1 MPYFDHSATTPIHP
15 KVLKKM
21 MDVAQQ
27 HFGNPSSVHASGRKS
42 KAIIEKARRT
52 IAVAILAS
60 PSEIIFTGGGTEANN
75 MVLWTLIQ
83 SEKKHIV
90 TSSIEHPAILTVLE
104 KLKPMGISCTVLPV
118 NDQGRVDPKI
128 LEKSIQSNTGLIS
141 IMMANN
147 EVGTIQPIMEL
158 IGIAQKHD
166 IPFHSDTVQTLGK
179 IPLSV
184 QNIEADFMSFSAHKL
199 YGPKG
204 VGFLYKKKG
213 RFLNPLIIGGG
224 QEGKHRAG
232 TENISGISGM
242 GEAVRLASENLSKRM
257 SHLEALETV
266 FITHL
271 NRECHNA
278 VINGCPN
285 HHLSGVISVSF
296 PGYKSDILL
305 AKLDRLGMEVSNG
318 SACGSGSIKPSPVLE
333 AMGISDSQNIST
345 LRFSFGRDNTEKEVI
360 ELVKALGQFAN
371 G

>member
-1 MPYFDHSATTPIHP
+1 
-15 KVLKKM
+15 
-21 MDVAQQ
+21 
-27 HFGNPSSVHASGRKS
+27 
-42 KAIIEKARRT
+42 
-52 IAVAILAS
+52 
-60 PSEIIFTGGGTEANN
+60 
-75 MVLWTLIQ
+75 
-83 SEKKHIV
+83 
-90 TSSIEHPAILTVLE
+90 
-104 KLKPMGISCTVLPV
+104 
-118 NDQGRVDPKI
+118 
-128 LEKSIQSNTGLIS
+128 
-141 IMMANN
+141 MMANN

-204 VGFLYKKKG
+204 VGFLYKKRG
-213 RFLNPLIIGGG
+213 RSLNPLIIGGG

-257 SHLEALETV
+257 NHLEALETV

-318 SACGSGSIKPSPVLE
+318 SACGSGSIKPSHVLE

>member
-104 KLKPMGISCTVLPV
+104 KLEPMGISCTVLPV

-204 VGFLYKKKG
+204 VGFLYKKRG
-213 RFLNPLIIGGG
+213 RSLNPLIIGGG

>member
-1 MPYFDHSATTPIHP
+1 
-15 KVLKKM
+15 M

-52 IAVAILAS
+52 IAAAILAS

-104 KLKPMGISCTVLPV
+104 KLEPMGISCTVLPV

-147 EVGTIQPIMEL
+147 EVGTIQPILEL
-158 IGIAQKHD
+158 IDIALKHD

-184 QNIEADFMSFSAHKL
+184 QNIQADFMSFSAHKL

-213 RFLNPLIIGGG
+213 RSLNPLIIGGG

-285 HHLSGVISVSF
+285 HHLPGVISVSF

-360 ELVKALGQFAN
+360 QLVKALGQFAN

>member
-15 KVLKKM
+15 KVLKNM

-42 KAIIEKARRT
+42 NAIIEEARRT
-52 IAVAILAS
+52 IATAIHAS
-60 PSEIIFTGGGTEANN
+60 PSEIIFTGGGSEANN
-75 MVLWTLIQ
+75 MVLWSLIQ
-83 SEKKHIV
+83 SNKKHVV

-104 KLKPMGISCTVLPV
+104 KLEPLGISFTVLPV
-118 NDQGRVDPKI
+118 NHQGRVNPKI
-128 LEKSIQSNTGLIS
+128 VDKSIQSDTGLIS

-147 EVGTIQPIMEL
+147 EVGTIQPITEL
-158 IGIAQKHD
+158 IEMTHNHG
-166 IPFHSDTVQTLGK
+166 IPFHSDAVQTLGK

-184 QNIEADFMSFSAHKL
+184 QDIQADFMSFSAHKL

-204 VGFLYKKKG
+204 VGFLYKRKG
-213 RFLNPLIIGGG
+213 LPLSPLIIGGG

-232 TENISGISGM
+232 TENVSGIAGM
-242 GEAVRLASENLSKRM
+242 GEAVRLASKNLSKRM
-257 SHLEALETV
+257 NHLEALETV

-285 HHLSGVISVSF
+285 HHLPGVISASF

-305 AKLDRLGMEVSNG
+305 AKLDRLGMEVSSG

-345 LRFSFGRDNTEKEVI
+345 LRFSFGRDNTEQEVI

>member
-1 MPYFDHSATTPIHP
+1 
-15 KVLKKM
+15 M

-52 IAVAILAS
+52 IAVAILSS

-104 KLKPMGISCTVLPV
+104 KLEPMGISCTVLPV

-204 VGFLYKKKG
+204 VGFLYKKRG
-213 RFLNPLIIGGG
+213 RSLNPLIIGGG

-318 SACGSGSIKPSPVLE
+318 SACGSGSIKPSHVLE

>member
-21 MDVAQQ
+21 MDVAQ
-27 HFGNPSSVHASGRKS
+27 HNFGNPSSVYASGRKS
-42 KAIIEKARRT
+42 NAIIQEARRT
-52 IAVAILAS
+52 IATAIHAS
-60 PSEIIFTGGGTEANN
+60 PSEIIFTGGGSEANN
-75 MVLWTLIQ
+75 MVLWSLIQ
-83 SEKKHIV
+83 SNKKHVV

-104 KLKPMGISCTVLPV
+104 KLEPLGITFTVLPV
-118 NDQGRVDPKI
+118 NHQGRVNPKI
-128 LEKSIQSNTGLIS
+128 LEKSIQSDTGLIS

-147 EVGTIQPIMEL
+147 EVGTIQPITEL
-158 IGIAQKHD
+158 IEITHNHG
-166 IPFHSDTVQTLGK
+166 IPFHSDAVQTLGK

-184 QNIEADFMSFSAHKL
+184 QNIQADFISFSAHKL

-204 VGFLYKKKG
+204 VGFLYKRKG
-213 RFLNPLIIGGG
+213 VPLSPLIIGGG

-232 TENISGISGM
+232 TENVSGIAGM
-242 GEAVRLASENLSKRM
+242 GEAARLASENLSKRM
-257 SHLEALETV
+257 NHLEALETV

-285 HHLSGVISVSF
+285 HHLPGVISASF

-305 AKLDRLGMEVSNG
+305 AKLDRLGMEVSSG

-360 ELVKALGQFAN
+360 KLVKALGQFAN

>member
-1 MPYFDHSATTPIHP
+1 
-15 KVLKKM
+15 
-21 MDVAQQ
+21 
-27 HFGNPSSVHASGRKS
+27 
-42 KAIIEKARRT
+42 
-52 IAVAILAS
+52 
-60 PSEIIFTGGGTEANN
+60 

-104 KLKPMGISCTVLPV
+104 KLEPMGISCTILPV

-147 EVGTIQPIMEL
+147 EIGTIQPILEL
-158 IGIAQKHD
+158 IDIALKHD

-184 QNIEADFMSFSAHKL
+184 QNIQADFMSFSAHKL

-213 RFLNPLIIGGG
+213 RSLNPLIIGGG

-285 HHLSGVISVSF
+285 HHLPGVISVSF

>member
-21 MDVAQQ
+21 MDVAQ
-27 HFGNPSSVHASGRKS
+27 HNFGNPSSVHASGRKS
-42 KAIIEKARRT
+42 NAIIEEARRT
-52 IAVAILAS
+52 IATAIHAS
-60 PSEIIFTGGGTEANN
+60 PSEIIFTGGGSEANN
-75 MVLWTLIQ
+75 MVLWSLIQ
-83 SEKKHIV
+83 SNKKHVV

-104 KLKPMGISCTVLPV
+104 KLEPLGISFTVLPV
-118 NDQGRVDPKI
+118 NHQGRVNPKI
-128 LEKSIQSNTGLIS
+128 LEKSIQSDTGLIS

-147 EVGTIQPIMEL
+147 EVGTIQPITEL
-158 IGIAQKHD
+158 IEITHNHG
-166 IPFHSDTVQTLGK
+166 IPFHSDAVQTLGK

-184 QNIEADFMSFSAHKL
+184 KDIQADFMSFSAHKL

-204 VGFLYKKKG
+204 VGFLYKRKG
-213 RFLNPLIIGGG
+213 LPLSPLIIGGG

-232 TENISGISGM
+232 TENVSGIAGM
-242 GEAVRLASENLSKRM
+242 GEAARLASENLSKRM
-257 SHLEALETV
+257 NHLEALETV
-266 FITHL
+266 FIKHL
-271 NRECHNA
+271 NRECHNV

-285 HHLSGVISVSF
+285 HHLPGVISASF

-305 AKLDRLGMEVSNG
+305 AKLDRLGMEVSSG

-360 ELVKALGQFAN
+360 KLVKALGQFAN

>member
-15 KVLKKM
+15 KVLKIM
-21 MDVAQQ
+21 MDVAQ
-27 HFGNPSSVHASGRKS
+27 HNFGNPSSVHASGRKS
-42 KAIIEKARRT
+42 NAIIEEARRT
-52 IAVAILAS
+52 IATAIHAS
-60 PSEIIFTGGGTEANN
+60 PSEIIFTGGGSEANN
-75 MVLWTLIQ
+75 MVLWSLIQ
-83 SEKKHIV
+83 SNKKHVV

-104 KLKPMGISCTVLPV
+104 KLEPLGISFTVLPV
-118 NDQGRVDPKI
+118 NHQGRVNPKI
-128 LEKSIQSNTGLIS
+128 LEKSIQSDTGLIS

-147 EVGTIQPIMEL
+147 EVGTIQPITEL
-158 IGIAQKHD
+158 IEITHNHG
-166 IPFHSDTVQTLGK
+166 IPFHSDSVQTLGK

-184 QNIEADFMSFSAHKL
+184 QDVQADFMSFSAHKL

-204 VGFLYKKKG
+204 VGFLYKRKG
-213 RFLNPLIIGGG
+213 LPLSPLIIGGG

-232 TENISGISGM
+232 TENVSGIAGM
-242 GEAVRLASENLSKRM
+242 GEAARLASENLSKRM
-257 SHLEALETV
+257 NHLEALETV

-285 HHLSGVISVSF
+285 HHLPGVISASF
-296 PGYKSDILL
+296 PGFKSDILL
-305 AKLDRLGMEVSNG
+305 AKLDRLGMEVSSG

-360 ELVKALGQFAN
+360 QLVKALGQFAN

>member
-1 MPYFDHSATTPIHP
+1 
-15 KVLKKM
+15 M

-52 IAVAILAS
+52 IATAILAS

-104 KLKPMGISCTVLPV
+104 KLEPMGISCTVLPV

-147 EVGTIQPIMEL
+147 EVGTIQPILEL
-158 IGIAQKHD
+158 IDIALKHD

-184 QNIEADFMSFSAHKL
+184 QNIQADFMSFSAHKL

-213 RFLNPLIIGGG
+213 RSLNPLIIGGG

-285 HHLSGVISVSF
+285 HHLPGVISVSF

-345 LRFSFGRDNTEKEVI
+345 LRFSFGRDNTEKEAI
-360 ELVKALGQFAN
+360 QLVKALGQFAN

>member
-1 MPYFDHSATTPIHP
+1 
-15 KVLKKM
+15 
-21 MDVAQQ
+21 
-27 HFGNPSSVHASGRKS
+27 
-42 KAIIEKARRT
+42 
-52 IAVAILAS
+52 
-60 PSEIIFTGGGTEANN
+60 
-75 MVLWTLIQ
+75 
-83 SEKKHIV
+83 
-90 TSSIEHPAILTVLE
+90 
-104 KLKPMGISCTVLPV
+104 
-118 NDQGRVDPKI
+118 
-128 LEKSIQSNTGLIS
+128 
-141 IMMANN
+141 MMANN
-147 EVGTIQPIMEL
+147 EVGTIQPILEL
-158 IGIAQKHD
+158 IDIALKHD

-184 QNIEADFMSFSAHKL
+184 QNIQADFMSFSAHKL

-213 RFLNPLIIGGG
+213 RSLNPLIIGGG

>member
-1 MPYFDHSATTPIHP
+1 
-15 KVLKKM
+15 
-21 MDVAQQ
+21 
-27 HFGNPSSVHASGRKS
+27 
-42 KAIIEKARRT
+42 
-52 IAVAILAS
+52 
-60 PSEIIFTGGGTEANN
+60 
-75 MVLWTLIQ
+75 
-83 SEKKHIV
+83 
-90 TSSIEHPAILTVLE
+90 
-104 KLKPMGISCTVLPV
+104 
-118 NDQGRVDPKI
+118 
-128 LEKSIQSNTGLIS
+128 
-141 IMMANN
+141 MMANN

-204 VGFLYKKKG
+204 VGFLYKKRG
-213 RFLNPLIIGGG
+213 RSLNPLIIGGG

-285 HHLSGVISVSF
+285 HHLPGVISVSF

>member
-1 MPYFDHSATTPIHP
+1 
-15 KVLKKM
+15 
-21 MDVAQQ
+21 
-27 HFGNPSSVHASGRKS
+27 
-42 KAIIEKARRT
+42 
-52 IAVAILAS
+52 
-60 PSEIIFTGGGTEANN
+60 

-104 KLKPMGISCTVLPV
+104 KLEPMGISCTVLPV

-147 EVGTIQPIMEL
+147 EIGTIQPILEL
-158 IGIAQKHD
+158 IDIALKHD

-184 QNIEADFMSFSAHKL
+184 QNIQADFMSFSAHKL

-213 RFLNPLIIGGG
+213 RSLNPLIIGGG

-285 HHLSGVISVSF
+285 HHLPGVISASF

-305 AKLDRLGMEVSNG
+305 AKLDRLGMEVSSG

-345 LRFSFGRDNTEKEVI
+345 LRFSFGRDNTEQEVI

>member
-21 MDVAQQ
+21 MDVAQ
-27 HFGNPSSVHASGRKS
+27 HNFGNPSSVYASGRKS
-42 KAIIEKARRT
+42 NAIIQEARRT
-52 IAVAILAS
+52 IATAIHAS
-60 PSEIIFTGGGTEANN
+60 PSEIIFTGGGSEANN
-75 MVLWTLIQ
+75 MVLWSLIQ
-83 SEKKHIV
+83 SNKKHVV

-104 KLKPMGISCTVLPV
+104 KLEPLGITFTVLPV
-118 NDQGRVDPKI
+118 NHQGRVNPKI
-128 LEKSIQSNTGLIS
+128 LEKSIQPDTGLIS

-147 EVGTIQPIMEL
+147 EVGTIQPITEL
-158 IGIAQKHD
+158 IEITHNHE
-166 IPFHSDTVQTLGK
+166 IPFHSDAVQTLGK

-184 QNIEADFMSFSAHKL
+184 QNIQADFISFSAHKL

-204 VGFLYKKKG
+204 VGFLYKRKG
-213 RFLNPLIIGGG
+213 VPLSPLIIGGG

-232 TENISGISGM
+232 TENVSGIAGM
-242 GEAVRLASENLSKRM
+242 GEAARLASENLSKRM
-257 SHLEALETV
+257 NHLEALETV
-266 FITHL
+266 FIKHL
-271 NRECHNA
+271 NRECHNV
-278 VINGCPN
+278 VINGCPK
-285 HHLSGVISVSF
+285 HHLPGVISASF

-305 AKLDRLGMEVSNG
+305 AKLDRLGMEVSSG

-360 ELVKALGQFAN
+360 KLVKALGQFAN

>member
-1 MPYFDHSATTPIHP
+1 MI
-15 KVLKKM
+15 
-21 MDVAQQ
+21 DVAQQ

-42 KAIIEKARRT
+42 KAIIEEARRT
-52 IAVAILAS
+52 IAAAIHAS

-104 KLKPMGISCTVLPV
+104 KLEPMGISFTVLPV
-118 NDQGRVDPKI
+118 NHQGRVDPKI

-147 EVGTIQPIMEL
+147 EVGTIQSITEL
-158 IGIAQKHD
+158 IEMTHNHG
-166 IPFHSDTVQTLGK
+166 IPFHSDAVQTLGK
-179 IPLSV
+179 IALSV
-184 QNIEADFMSFSAHKL
+184 QDIQADFMSFSAHKL

-204 VGFLYKKKG
+204 VGFLYKRKG
-213 RFLNPLIIGGG
+213 LPLSPLIIGGG

-232 TENISGISGM
+232 TENVSGIAGM

-257 SHLEALETV
+257 NHLEALETV

-278 VINGCPN
+278 LINGCPN
-285 HHLSGVISVSF
+285 YHLPGVISASF

-305 AKLDRLGMEVSNG
+305 AKLDRLGMEVSSG

-345 LRFSFGRDNTEKEVI
+345 LRFSFGRDNTEQEVI